1 MIGTLIFKNTIRTC
15 IIWPNLLY
23 REKFSTPTQNH
34 VKFMIMLWIQNIH
47 FSIFELGCPKS
58 SMLQNQHLEI
68 CFQIPSHHNKGDIIF
83 SIDASIQCYNTNFD
97 FNKPS
102 FVSLCEVKDPKN
114 ESLRCINL
122 ALVEVYWH
130 ILDYETWTLE
140 ST

>member
-1 MIGTLIFKNTIRTC
+1 MHHVAKSFISWKVFQTHTKSRQAYDYATNTKYTFCFNFWIRG
-15 IIWPNLLY
+15 
-23 REKFSTPTQNH
+23 TQNLACYITNIW
-34 VKFMIMLWIQNIH
+34 KFAFKYLPTTIK
-47 FSIFELGCPKS
+47 ET
-58 SMLQNQHLEI
+58 
-68 CFQIPSHHNKGDIIF
+68 IF
-83 SIDASIQCYNTNFD
+83 SIDASIQWYNTNFD

-102 FVSLCEVKDPKN
+102 FVSLCEVKCPKH